1 MITPKQFLDREAS
14 DALLKEIEGLLRL
27 EGDFVRI
34 SSKGLT
40 ELVNNSEGKD
50 REDLEYLLKNYPS
63 TVKEHTER
71 VVSIPFAV
79 LEMARIDQ
87 KDVSSIIHAL
97 LLIQQKSL
105 DPVHLEYG
113 KNQMISHYFEHH
125 R

>member
-1 MITPKQFLDREAS
+1 MKT
-14 DALLKEIEGLLRL
+14 
-27 EGDFVRI
+27 
-34 SSKGLT
+34 
-40 ELVNNSEGKD
+40 
-50 REDLEYLLKNYPS
+50 YPS

-87 KDVSSIIHAL
+87 KDISSIIHAL
-97 LLIQQKSL
+97 LLIQQRSL

-125 R
+125 P